1 MNVVGIVLW
10 SAVTL
15 LAVVGIASAVLALRR
30 SRPLLALPA
39 LAPAGLG
46 VLLVASG
53 LPLGAGVPVL
63 AVVLSL
69 ALAALAVLAG
79 GPFTRAVLERTA
91 PSEEREGEHGGILVR
106 GDDAVDGPPREVM
119 RGGSVI
125 GLLERAAVVGA
136 FAVGRPE
143 VLIAVIAIKGLGRF
157 TELDTSE
164 ARERFIIGTLV
175 SLIWASVCGAVIWLL
190 RT

>member
-1 MNVVGIVLW
+1 MNVVAIVLW
-10 SAVTL
+10 SFVTL
-15 LAVVGIASAVLALRR
+15 LAVVGIASAGLALRR

-39 LAPAGLG
+39 LAPVGLG

-53 LPLGAGVPVL
+53 LPLGPRLPVL
-63 AVVLSL
+63 PVALSL
-69 ALAALAVLAG
+69 AFAALAVLAG
-79 GPFTRAVLERTA
+79 GPFTRAVLARTA

-106 GDDAVDGPPREVM
+106 GEGAVDGPPREVM

-143 VLIAVIAIKGLGRF
+143 ALVAVIAIKGLGRF
-157 TELDTSE
+157 SELDTSE

-190 RT
+190 RA